1 MLNKYGVGV
10 NWSGTGFRAVWLI
23 VDVAV
28 MNPAVSFIERHFL
41 AELFL
46 LLLWWFETGV
56 SGLPVGPIFK
66 AQAVQEQLYP

>member
-23 VDVAV
+23 V
-28 MNPAVSFIERHFL
+28 MIPPVSFIERKFL

-46 LLLWWFETGV
+46 LLVWWFETGV
-56 SGLPVGPIFK
+56 SGLPVGPIIK
-66 AQAVQEQLYP
+66 AQAVQEEQLYP